1 MSSPFANNALFPGQ
15 ETLNDCLFGDEW
27 HVLGDDVLAVHEY
40 GAPWELPSGGEDL
53 QCAGSPAG
61 SGGSVASWEVLGC
74 EEEAKVDLEALVG
87 EEGVE
92 VLGARFWPRKT
103 GYAPLQHILAQEPE
117 EEPDRKAIYEPLTT
131 SHFKTAAEAKQHRR
145 RARLPPKSKA
155 TDVARVKQFGREYW
169 VRRIFN
175 AMIDT
180 RNITDGEKSIH
191 RLRFTQKLSGEPAFS
206 ALDLEATAHHV
217 FDKAIAVHERG
228 WNRPTVYHKNVVRG
242 KLSDLSET
250 SVERRLSRICLCLQ
264 QKKSSVDDAM
274 RGGVTLA
281 LLCDNPE
288 ARRCTKESNDV
299 GNKKRGERLR
309 VTSKKGK
316 TKGAQTPQQQQDV
329 EDKGEAEEDF
339 EEFLDFLG

>member
-1 MSSPFANNALFPGQ
+1 MSSPFASNAFFPGQ
-15 ETLNDCLFGDEW
+15 EAFNDCFFGDEW
-27 HVLGDDVLAVHEY
+27 HVLGDHVLAAQQY
-40 GAPWELPSGGEDL
+40 GAPWEVANGGEDL
-53 QCAGSPAG
+53 QGAGSPAG
-61 SGGSVASWEVLGC
+61 SSTEEVSWEVLGG
-74 EEEAKVDLEALVG
+74 EVHLEALVG

-92 VLGARFWPRKT
+92 ALGARFWPRKM
-103 GYAPLQHILAQEPE
+103 GYAPLQPVLAQEPE

-131 SHFKTAAEAKQHRR
+131 SHFKTAAEAKEHRR
-145 RARLPPKSKA
+145 RARLSPKSKA

-228 WNRPTVYHKNVVRG
+228 WNRPTVYHKDVVRG
-242 KLSDLSET
+242 KLRDVSET

-309 VTSKKGK
+309 VTSKKEK
-316 TKGAQTPQQQQDV
+316 TKGAQALQQQNV

-339 EEFLDFLG
+339 EEFLDFLE